1 MVLFFRLCQYLYRG
15 KTLIIR
21 INVFKVHFFFVNLHN
36 HRQTLEVMRI
46 SILILFIFL
55 TVISSNTNSYSN
67 PNNDLS
73 LLNIGDKAPD
83 FSITDPEGKTIN
95 LHSLKGKVVFLD
107 FWASWCQPC
116 RMANIDI
123 VPLYH
128 KYNPH
133 GFEIF
138 SVSLDDK
145 KDHWL
150 NAIKN
155 DKMVWPY
162 HGSELKGF
170 EQSRI
175 AELYNV
181 EGLPATFLID
191 ENGVIIAKNFDDYD
205 LEVTLHKIFFE
216 QVNFY
221 PQDANTKLYFTN
233 ETRYQIEDVS
243 GKVLHKGKGTEADIT
258 HLSSGDYVLKYDKK
272 TAKFSKIKVT
282 EVPATF
288 YPQRVDDKITISR
301 KVEYEI
307 YTQRGKLERRGND
320 VEVDVSKFKPGL
332 YYISLEGTVSSFIKK

>member
-1 MVLFFRLCQYLYRG
+1 MRINILVLLFFS
-15 KTLIIR
+15 TVSS
-21 INVFKVHFFFVNLHN
+21 INNL
-36 HRQTLEVMRI
+36 
-46 SILILFIFL
+46 FAD
-55 TVISSNTNSYSN
+55 NTATYA
-67 PNNDLS
+67 S
-73 LLNIGDKAPD
+73 LNVGDKAPD

-145 KDHWL
+145 KDHWV
-150 NAIKN
+150 NAIRN

-191 ENGVIIAKNFDDYD
+191 ENGVIIDKNFDDYD
-205 LEVTLHKIFFE
+205 LEVTLHKIFYE
-216 QVNFY
+216 QINFY
-221 PQDANTKLYFTN
+221 PHDANTKLFFTT
-233 ETRYQIEDVS
+233 ETKYQIEDVS
-243 GKVLHKGKGTEADIT
+243 GKVLIKGKGSEVDIAN
-258 HLSSGDYVLKYDKK
+258 LSAGDYVVKFDKK
-272 TAKFSKIKVT
+272 TAKFAKKKVT
-282 EVPATF
+282 EAPPTF
-288 YPQRVDDKITISR
+288 YPLRADDKLTISR
-301 KVEYEI
+301 KVQYEI
-307 YTQRGKLERRGND
+307 YSQRGKLEKKGYEID
-320 VEVDVSKFKPGL
+320 IDVSKLKPGL
-332 YYISLEGTVSSFIKK
+332 YYISLDGTVNSFHKK